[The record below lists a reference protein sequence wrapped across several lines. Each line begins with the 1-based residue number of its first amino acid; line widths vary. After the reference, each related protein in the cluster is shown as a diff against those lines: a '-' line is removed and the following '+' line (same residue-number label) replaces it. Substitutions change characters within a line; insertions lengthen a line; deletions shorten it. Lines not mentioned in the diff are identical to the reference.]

1 MAAITAQMVKDLR
14 EKTSAGMMDCKKALQ
29 ECDGDMA
36 KATDWLRQKGLSQAA
51 KKAHRATSE
60 GMVAF
65 AANDAAAALVEIKCE
80 TDFVARGD
88 KFQAFAAQVANTV
101 LEKAPADDEAL
112 QALIGEDLKAQIGV
126 LGENMSVGRFVL
138 MAKPES
144 GAVGSYVHSNGKIGV
159 LVEMTCS
166 NPAAVESEKFKELMK
181 NVAMQVAAACPLALD
196 SNGLD
201 PDVVAREREVYR
213 KKTLE
218 EGKPEKIVD
227 KIVDGRMQK
236 FFQDACLL
244 DQAFIRD
251 DKMNIRTLLAQ
262 EGKEL
267 GGEVTIVRFA
277 RLQLG
282 EDA

>member
-29 ECDGDMA
+29 ECGGDMA

-51 KKAHRATSE
+51 KKAHRVTSE

-65 AANDAAAALVEIKCE
+65 AANADAAALVEIKCE

-101 LEKAPADDEAL
+101 LEKAPADDAAL
-112 QALIGEDLKAQIGV
+112 QALIEEDLKAQIGV

-138 MAKPES
+138 MSKPAS
-144 GAVGSYVHSNGKIGV
+144 GAIGSYVHSNGKIGV

-166 NPAAVESEKFKELMK
+166 APAAVETEKFKELMK

-196 SNGLD
+196 CNGLD

-251 DKMNIRTLLAQ
+251 DKLNIRTLLAQ

-267 GGEVTIVRFA
+267 GGDVTIVRFA

>member
-1 MAAITAQMVKDLR
+1 
-14 EKTSAGMMDCKKALQ
+14 
-29 ECDGDMA
+29 
-36 KATDWLRQKGLSQAA
+36 
-51 KKAHRATSE
+51 
-60 GMVAF
+60 
-65 AANDAAAALVEIKCE
+65 
-80 TDFVARGD
+80 
-88 KFQAFAAQVANTV
+88 
-101 LEKAPADDEAL
+101 
-112 QALIGEDLKAQIGV
+112 
-126 LGENMSVGRFVL
+126 
-138 MAKPES
+138 
-144 GAVGSYVHSNGKIGV
+144 
-159 LVEMTCS
+159 MTCS